1 MNIHY
6 TDSTADLRWQM
17 KQSVYSTREQEKLSI
32 LKKKKPEGKNTEKKN
47 EKNLRGCH
55 CLYKVY
61 KCKTIL
67 FAG

>member
-1 MNIHY
+1 MTILELKNTTAKMNIHY

-47 EKNLRGCH
+47 EKNLRD
-55 CLYKVY
+55 V
-61 KCKTIL
+61 
-67 FAG
+67 